1 MKWIFPDKN
10 PVIKTKLADLTE
22 IDGAIKGWGWYFAAQ
37 QQQILSNNH
46 PVFLMMFEIQKGAPN
61 WRTHPVFD
69 NCWKLDSWNMKC
81 FFENMVEKHT
91 TSHQLPPSKS
101 SSNWG
106 SQRYIAPK
114 WGGKIHSVHED
125 SCIYVFFLF
134 EIELRI
140 WIFFCS
146 SNCVLEGFTMNHAS
160 ISPKG
165 GGPHGPQIFFHV

>member
-81 FFENMVEKHT
+81 FFRKHGRKTHNFPSTSTIQVVIKLGEPKIYCSKMGWKNPFSPWGLVHLCFLLVRNRVANM
-91 TSHQLPPSKS
+91 
-101 SSNWG
+101 
-106 SQRYIAPK
+106 
-114 WGGKIHSVHED
+114 D
-125 SCIYVFFLF
+125 FFL
-134 EIELRI
+134 
-140 WIFFCS
+140 
-146 SNCVLEGFTMNHAS
+146 
-160 ISPKG
+160 
-165 GGPHGPQIFFHV
+165 Q